1 MIVTI
6 ILGFALGVAVGAY
19 GQSRARRPD
28 PISLLGLSVVYGLA
42 AVGTAAFWVF
52 YLRAVAWVHVV
63 LWLLLTVGIVWLV
76 RRTDWAGLAR
86 GLRENL
92 SWRVL
97 VVVLILVAVALLSRG
112 LVYADMLSPRGDDV
126 KRHAGL
132 VYLLNHLDAIP
143 TSAQMDG
150 YVWDVYLFLGFHV
163 LIAAF
168 NEVLRLL
175 PADLI
180 QSFVVLL
187 PAMLALVL
195 YRLCLRAFGP
205 IAAVLAVGLVLHF
218 GQIPNEILFHSNYVF
233 FLGMIYAVAFVGSLV
248 EVLRDQAMGELPG
261 MVLCL
266 TGLFLTGSFVQEFLF
281 AAPALLFLFVALRRP
296 TWRTMGTLV
305 LVAVAVAVLALPE
318 IVYLSRVA
326 GELPPF
332 DSRQTIQAWGIFGQ
346 EVGGIQALP
355 WHFGVLASL
364 LTVPGAVWVARAT
377 FAWWRRRRSGSREG
391 LSEEGT
397 SLICAWGLFIWA
409 AFTLGYAILASV
421 LYIPLPG
428 ILYTR
433 AYKQMFSV
441 LPPVVALV
449 AQGGAV
455 LLARLS
461 SVGSPRLRSA
471 GAAAL
476 VAFAIGSGVLNDV
489 RFWYPLRI
497 EPVLHRHG
505 RRLLEWMDTNL
516 EDGEWVLNN
525 FRAADTSSWIPAF
538 TGNRAVISDL
548 GGSFPN
554 RPLKEELRYNVGTN
568 PNGHRS
574 QELLEL
580 LDVSYIYVGGHRT
593 TLDYERGIVP
603 FNPAELMA
611 SPYYELVAQDGNNFL
626 FATPWADEVPAGYR
640 QETQVFEG
648 YRNPLFHLLTP
659 AHLAGIRADQTF
671 VYPGGQATYTVR
683 VQAGP
688 IGGRV
693 WLRMDIYDA
702 TVHTSAARYASYAEE
717 LSLAPFAITDVA
729 VAWDYWTG
737 EATFLVDGRSSSPDV
752 VIDGD
757 YDEGFEY
764 VVCFALAGSAGGLA
778 FDQYDTYVYLWE
790 DFTRPTTLPEDVGRP
805 LGANLDDRV
814 TLAGYSLS
822 SDVVHPGEAL
832 AVTLTWQAESRMD
845 RGYTVFVHLFDPGGN
860 RLWGQHDSQP
870 RGGTYPTDWWIEDEV
885 VTDVV
890 TVQVDPATPPGD
902 YELRVGMY
910 WLPTGERLPLA
921 GEGGDSVLLTT
932 IRVED

>member
-6 ILGFALGVAVGAY
+6 ILSLALGVTVATY

-52 YLRAVAWVHVV
+52 YLRAVVWVHVV
-63 LWLLLTVGIVWLV
+63 LWLLLAVGIAWLV

-92 SWRVL
+92 SWPVL

-143 TSAQMDG
+143 TSAQMEG

-248 EVLRDQAMGELPG
+248 EVLRGQALGELPG
-261 MVLCL
+261 MVLSL
-266 TGLFLTGSFVQEFLF
+266 TGLFLTGSFAQEFLF
-281 AAPALLFLFVALRRP
+281 AAPAFLFLFVALRRP
-296 TWRTMGTLV
+296 TWRTAGTLA

-332 DSRQTIQAWGIFGQ
+332 DSRDTIQAWGIFGQ
-346 EVGGIQALP
+346 VVGGVAALP
-355 WHFGVLASL
+355 WHYGVLASL
-364 LTVPGAVWVARAT
+364 LTVPSAVWVVRAT
-377 FAWWRRRRSGSREG
+377 VAWRRRRRPGVLQGPSD
-391 LSEEGT
+391 EGT
-397 SLICAWGLFIWA
+397 SLICAWGLVIWA
-409 AFTLGYAILASV
+409 VFTLGYAILASV
-421 LYIPLPG
+421 FYIPLPG

-461 SVGSPRLRSA
+461 AASSPRLRLA
-471 GAAAL
+471 GVAAL
-476 VAFAIGSGVLNDV
+476 VVFAIGSGVVNDV

-497 EPVLHRHG
+497 EPALHRHG
-505 RRLLEWMDTNL
+505 RRLLEWMDVNL
-516 EDGEWVLNN
+516 EDGDWVLNN
-525 FRAADTSSWIPAF
+525 FRYADTGSWIPAF
-538 TGNRAVISDL
+538 TGNRAVSFDL
-548 GGSFPN
+548 SSFFPN
-554 RPLKEELRYNVGTN
+554 RPLKEELRYNVAAN
-568 PNGHRS
+568 PNGHRAL
-574 QELLEL
+574 ELLEL
-580 LDVSYIYVGGHRT
+580 LDVSYVYVGGHRSMPD
-593 TLDYERGIVP
+593 LESRIVL
-603 FNPAELMA
+603 FNPAELTA
-611 SPYYELVAQDGNNFL
+611 SPYYELLAQDGNNFL
-626 FATPWADEVPAGYR
+626 FAMPWADEAPVGYR

-648 YRNPLFHLLTP
+648 HRNPFFRLLTP

-671 VYPGGQATYTVR
+671 VYPGSQATYAVR

-693 WLRMDIYDA
+693 WLRMDVYDA
-702 TVHTSAARYASYAEE
+702 TEYASTTRCASYAEE
-717 LSLAPFAITDVA
+717 MNLAPFASADVE

-737 EATFLVDGRSSSPDV
+737 EATFLVDGRPSSPDV

-757 YDEGFEY
+757 YDDGFEY
-764 VVCFALAGSAGGLA
+764 VVRFALAGSADGLA

-805 LGANLDDRV
+805 LGVSLDDRV
-814 TLAGYSLS
+814 VLAGYDLS
-822 SDVVHPGEAL
+822 GDVVRPGGTL
-832 AVTLTWQAESRMD
+832 TVTLTWQAESRMD
-845 RGYTVFVHLFDPGGN
+845 RGYTVFVHLFDPEGN

-870 RGGTYPTDWWIEDEV
+870 HGGTYPTDWWIEDEV